1 MSRAS
6 ELRKGHVVDISGT
19 LYRVLH
25 IDVRSPSSR
34 GAQTLYKVRFNQLP
48 DGGKREETFTGDDV
62 ITSVALER
70 RQVSLLYRE
79 GYIYTFMDQED
90 YSQYS
95 VDAKIISE
103 QLAFLSD
110 GMSGIN
116 AMLVDEQIIGV
127 ELPTTIVLEIVEC
140 MPGMQAASAT
150 GRTKPAKCANGYEL
164 QVPEYIK
171 EGEKVKVNTE
181 TGKFISRD

>member
-1 MSRAS
+1 MPKAS
-6 ELRKGHVVDISGT
+6 ELRKGHVVDINGA

-48 DGGKREETFTGDDV
+48 NGGKRDETFTGDDML
-62 ITSVALER
+62 TAVALER
-70 RQVSLLYRE
+70 RQVSFLYRE
-79 GYIYTFMDQED
+79 GNVYTFMDQEN

-95 VDAKIISE
+95 IDEEVLSE
-103 QLAFLSD
+103 QLPFLSD
-110 GMSGIN
+110 GLEGLN
-116 AMLVDEQIIGV
+116 AMLVDDQLIAL
-127 ELPTTIVLEIVEC
+127 ELPTNVSLEIVEC

-150 GRTKPAKCANGYEL
+150 GRTKPAKCTNGYEL

-171 EGEKVKVNTE
+171 EGELIKVSTE
-181 TGKFISRD
+181 TGKFLSRM

>member
-1 MSRAS
+1 MPKAS
-6 ELRKGHVVDISGT
+6 ELRKGHVVEISGT

-48 DGGKREETFTGDDV
+48 QGGKREETFIGDDIV
-62 ITSVALER
+62 TSVVLER

-79 GYIYTFMDQED
+79 DSIYTFMDQED

-95 VDAKIISE
+95 VNRETISE
-103 QLAFLSD
+103 QLPFLSD
-110 GMSGIN
+110 GLVGIN
-116 AMLVDEQIIGV
+116 GMLVDDQLIAIEIPIMV
-127 ELPTTIVLEIVEC
+127 ELLVAEC
-140 MPGMQAASAT
+140 IPGTQAASAT

-171 EGEKVKVNTE
+171 EGEHIKVNTE
-181 TGKFISRD
+181 TGKFVSRA

>member
-1 MSRAS
+1 MLRAS
-6 ELRKGHVVDISGT
+6 ELKKGHVVEIQGT

-25 IDVRSPSSR
+25 VDVRSPSSR

-48 DGGKREETFTGDDV
+48 DGGKREETLTGDDV
-62 ITSVALER
+62 LTTVDLER

-79 GYIYTFMDQED
+79 ENIYTFMDQED

-95 VDAKIISE
+95 VDEDIIRE
-103 QLAFLSD
+103 QLPFLSD
-110 GMSGIN
+110 GLNGIN
-116 AMLVDEQIIGV
+116 AMLVDEQLIAL
-127 ELPTTIVLEIVEC
+127 ELPTTVVLEIVEC

-150 GRTKPAKCANGYEL
+150 GRTKPAKCGNGYEL

-181 TGKFISRD
+181 TGKFVSRV

>member
-1 MSRAS
+1 MSRAA
-6 ELRKGHVVDISGT
+6 ELRKGHVVEIGGT

-48 DGGKREETFTGDDV
+48 HGGKREETFTGDDV
-62 ITSVALER
+62 VTSVALER
-70 RQVSLLYRE
+70 RHVSLLYRE
-79 GYIYTFMDQED
+79 GDVYTFMDQED

-95 VDAKIISE
+95 VDEKIISE

-110 GMSGIN
+110 GLSGIN
-116 AMLVDEQIIGV
+116 AMLVDEHIIGV
-127 ELPTTIVLEIVEC
+127 ELPTTIVLEVVEC
-140 MPGMQAASAT
+140 IPGMQAASAT
-150 GRTKPAKCANGYEL
+150 GRTKPAKCSNGYEL

-171 EGEKVKVNTE
+171 EGEKVRINTE
-181 TGKFISRD
+181 TGKFVSRD